1 MNNSAPSDAVETK
14 DVRLKKKVTTSIL
27 AISGTAIVV
36 AAVLIPMLTVPGGV
50 QWWQNR
56 KKLQEKSVQQDEQKN
71 AVSFTESGADEVVVA
86 EERWKEI
93 GLDLKPV
100 VANVP
105 RRTLT
110 MDGVLFLDPDDYS
123 LLRTR
128 FAGEIVE
135 VTQVED
141 KTPHGISPV
150 NGHTRPVRFGDSVR
164 KGQLLAVVWSRE
176 LGEKKSE
183 LAATLSRLAFDR
195 DTLNRLTQARDSI
208 PISTLREAER
218 RVREEEIGVER
229 IEKTLRAWQLSSKE
243 VEGLAK
249 ELESSSGKSPTPSEE
264 AQQLSTDNVDH
275 WARVEIRSPIDGTIV
290 EKNITTGS
298 LVDLNDILFRV
309 ADLSHL
315 DARVFAFE
323 EDLATL
329 QRLPLESRQ
338 WIIRLKGDTTSNT
351 IAGSFDRIG
360 SLIDPSQHTGLVM
373 GWVDNS
379 EKILR
384 PGQFVTATVPLPEE
398 VPVVCVPATAVVDL
412 DAKSFVLI
420 QNQTHLDRFSP
431 TQVTVDRFQDGMA
444 CLHLAAK
451 EAQSS
456 GLTSS
461 SVVVVHGAVEIL
473 AEYQLHRKS
482 RGDSDQ
488 KPENEVRGAL

>member
-1 MNNSAPSDAVETK
+1 MTNSGSSNSIKTK
-14 DVRLKKKVTTSIL
+14 DVRLRKKVTTSIL
-27 AISGTAIVV
+27 AITGTGIVV
-36 AAVLIPMLTVPGGV
+36 AAVLIPMLTVPSGV

-56 KKLQEKSVQQDEQKN
+56 KKEQEKTIQQDGPKN
-71 AVSFTESGADEVVVA
+71 AVSFTESGADEVIVA
-86 EERWKEI
+86 EERWKGI

-100 VANVP
+100 FANVP

-141 KTPHGISPV
+141 KTPHGIRPV
-150 NGHTRPVRFGDSVR
+150 NSQTRPIRFGDSIK

-229 IEKTLRAWQLSSKE
+229 IEKTLRAWQLSSTE
-243 VEGLAK
+243 VEQLVK
-249 ELESSSGKSPTPSEE
+249 ELQSSSGKNPTPSEHAE
-264 AQQLSTDNVDH
+264 QLSTDNVDH

-298 LVDLNDILFRV
+298 LVDLNDILFRI

-329 QRLPLESRQ
+329 QRLPVESRE
-338 WIIRLKGDTTSNT
+338 WTIRLKGDTTSNT

-379 EKILR
+379 EKTLR
-384 PGQFVTATVPLPEE
+384 PGQFVTATVTLPED
-398 VPVVCVPATAVVDL
+398 VPLVCVPATAVVDL

-420 QNQTHLDRFSP
+420 QDQAHADRFSP
-431 TQVTVDRFQDGMA
+431 TLVIVDRFQDGMA
-444 CLHLAAK
+444 CLRLPVK
-451 EAQSS
+451 EGQSS
-456 GLTSS
+456 GLTST
-461 SVVVVHGAVEIL
+461 SVVVVQGAVEIL
-473 AEYQLHRKS
+473 AEYQMHRKS
-482 RGDSDQ
+482 RGDTD
-488 KPENEVRGAL
+488 KKTENEVRGTL